1 MQTEFL
7 TLENNSKSDIQ
18 KLKSDYEEL
27 MQIHNSQ
34 PSRKEDLELIDKLK
48 KKIKQLESSN

>member
-27 MQIHNSQ
+27 MQIHNS
-34 PSRKEDLELIDKLK
+34 
-48 KKIKQLESSN
+48 